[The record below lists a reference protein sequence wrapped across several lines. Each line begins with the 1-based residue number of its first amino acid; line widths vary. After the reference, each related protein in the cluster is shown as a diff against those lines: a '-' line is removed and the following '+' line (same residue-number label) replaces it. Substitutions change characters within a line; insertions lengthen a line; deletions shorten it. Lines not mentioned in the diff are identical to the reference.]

1 MDTESKSP
9 SLVYEVT
16 FGAVFRLRADGK
28 RVTAVSKRDRN
39 ARYWLPAQEIEDH
52 TGAYEDMGDDEFA
65 IVHID
70 SKDDVVRIRDIF
82 RAGLLGDGDTGTVAR
97 AIKAK
102 KLGEVLEKAFQ
113 DWLKKSGPLLQ
124 HADGKPSIL
133 SPDELVARYDLKDT
147 AALRLAYAHELKEGA
162 TAESMPAIE
171 QAVTRFNAFLDKA
184 QEGDELYWFEHLAP
198 LADRI
203 GYVILRNGRVA
214 CAHIVL
220 MS

>member
-1 MDTESKSP
+1 MKSP

-16 FGAVFRLRADGK
+16 FGAVFRVKADGK

-39 ARYWLPAQEIEDH
+39 SRHWLPAQEIEDH
-52 TGAYEDMGDDEFA
+52 TGAYDDLGDDEFA

-102 KLGEVLEKAFQ
+102 KLGEVLEKAFT
-113 DWLKKSGPLLQ
+113 DWLRKSGPLLG
-124 HADGKPSIL
+124 HSDGKPSIL
-133 SPDELVARYDLKDT
+133 TPEDLTARYDLKDT
-147 AALRLAYAHELKEGA
+147 TALRLAYAHEMKEGV
-162 TAESMPAIE
+162 TAEQMPTIE
-171 QAVTRFNAFLDKA
+171 QSIARFNKFLDRA
-184 QEGDELYWFEHLAP
+184 EEGDELYWFEHLAP
-198 LADRI
+198 LASRI
-203 GYVILRNGRVA
+203 GYVILREGRVA
-214 CAHIVL
+214 FVHIVL